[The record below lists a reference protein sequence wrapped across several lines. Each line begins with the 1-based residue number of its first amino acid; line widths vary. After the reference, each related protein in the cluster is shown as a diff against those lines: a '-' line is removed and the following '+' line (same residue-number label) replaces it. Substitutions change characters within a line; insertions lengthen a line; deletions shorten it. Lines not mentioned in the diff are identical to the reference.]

1 MAGRILLRR
10 AAEKAQH
17 FEHEFKGEL
26 PLHEL
31 CELVSECV
39 TRNEDKYKYKERQKR
54 PYEHFPENVAL
65 DSVQDSE
72 N

>member
-1 MAGRILLRR
+1 MNLR
-10 AAEKAQH
+10 
-17 FEHEFKGEL
+17 EL